1 MRSFSAVIL
10 SGLVGFAGQ
19 AFGANTPPLS
29 NAWNIAPAGKAAA
42 SGELEFRITTDD
54 GSNPVDISVPVIAGT
69 SEDGIARNIRR
80 ALSSQLRSDRF
91 NVSLGEGANVLVT
104 DQRGKPS
111 FSLELTDSGVENV
124 RVTVQSVAPVAP
136 PTVPQQ
142 TTPANPPVQPPVTPQ
157 APGDVV
163 PPNVP
168 APESQPGAQTPVTP
182 PAPPPENSTPP
193 AQPPASAPPAA
204 PPPNATGGAGA
215 PASAPPPGPAPPT
228 AH

>member
-1 MRSFSAVIL
+1 MRSFSAVLL
-10 SGLVGFAGQ
+10 SGLVGFAGH

-42 SGELEFRITTDD
+42 SGELEFRITSND

-80 ALSSQLRSDRF
+80 ALSSQLRADRF
-91 NVSLGEGANVLVT
+91 NVTLGEGANVLVT
-104 DQRGKPS
+104 DQLGKSS
-111 FSLELTDSGVENV
+111 FSLELTDSGVDNV

-142 TTPANPPVQPPVTPQ
+142 TTPANPPVQAPATPP

-163 PPNVP
+163 PPNDP
-168 APESQPGAQTPVTP
+168 APESQPGTQTPVI
-182 PAPPPENSTPP
+182 
-193 AQPPASAPPAA
+193 QPPASPPPAA

-215 PASAPPPGPAPPT
+215 PASAPPPGTPSTPR
-228 AH
+228 

>member
-1 MRSFSAVIL
+1 MRSFSAVLL
-10 SGLVGFAGQ
+10 SGLVGFAGH

-42 SGELEFRITTDD
+42 SGELEFRITSND

-80 ALSSQLRSDRF
+80 ALSSQLRADRF
-91 NVSLGEGANVLVT
+91 NVTLGEGANVLVT
-104 DQRGKPS
+104 DQLGKSS
-111 FSLELTDSGVENV
+111 FSLELTDSGVDNV

-142 TTPANPPVQPPVTPQ
+142 TTPANPPVQAPATPP

-163 PPNVP
+163 PPNDP
-168 APESQPGAQTPVTP
+168 APESQPGTQTPVI
-182 PAPPPENSTPP
+182 
-193 AQPPASAPPAA
+193 QPPASPPPAA

-215 PASAPPPGPAPPT
+215 PASAPPPWHPIDA
-228 AH
+228 ALID